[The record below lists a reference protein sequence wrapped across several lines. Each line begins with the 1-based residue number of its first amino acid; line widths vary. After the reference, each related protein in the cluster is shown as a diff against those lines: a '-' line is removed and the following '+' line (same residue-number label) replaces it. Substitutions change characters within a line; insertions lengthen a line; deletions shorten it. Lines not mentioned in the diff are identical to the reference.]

1 MSIIMFWY
9 AHNNNNK
16 NVLVWAHCIIILVF
30 NKASYIN
37 ILAKATRYNGF
48 KEV

>member
-1 MSIIMFWY
+1 MLIRTTIKMYFY
-9 AHNNNNK
+9 NNK
-16 NVLVWAHCIIILVF
+16 NCIIILVF